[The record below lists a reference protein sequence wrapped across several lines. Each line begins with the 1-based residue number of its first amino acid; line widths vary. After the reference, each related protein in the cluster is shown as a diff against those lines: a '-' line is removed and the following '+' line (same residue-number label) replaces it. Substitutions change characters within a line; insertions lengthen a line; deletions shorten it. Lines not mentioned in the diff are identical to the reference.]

1 MIDHNEI
8 REAARSDGLVSAL
21 LLLHL
26 RHGGT
31 PVYGPAGHAVLPAS
45 VAGDAAPLLTLDLY
59 GEALVAVRG
68 DGTGGP
74 ASPEWVLGL
83 AWLRL
88 GLSEGLLDR
97 CLAYLG
103 ARTAGESPLLI
114 QQLVKGQLADAVTE
128 HLLIQ
133 GSLYGEPAGEALDDL
148 HLQITLA
155 DRMLLRLLGGSGF
168 RADGPGQSAH
178 VSELLADAHTG
189 TAEVRT

>member
-1 MIDHNEI
+1 MIDYNEI
-8 REAARSDGLVSAL
+8 RDVARADGLVAAL

-26 RHGGT
+26 RCGGD

-45 VAGDAAPLLTLDLY
+45 IAGDEPPLLTLDLY
-59 GEALVAVRG
+59 GDTLVAVRG
-68 DGTGGP
+68 RGVP
-74 ASPEWVLGL
+74 SREWSLGL

-88 GLSEGLLDR
+88 GLSEGLLGR
-97 CLAYLG
+97 CLSYLG
-103 ARTAGESPLLI
+103 ARTAGDSPLLV
-114 QQLVKGQLADAVTE
+114 QQLVKGQLAEAVTE

-133 GSLYGEPAGEALDDL
+133 GVLHEELAAEALDDL

-178 VSELLADAHTG
+178 VSELLADAYTG